1 MPRKSVDT
9 VPSHPELYRAEVLRS
24 VRLSP
29 NLHRVTITGDA
40 LADFPWRGFDHWF
53 RLFLRLPHQSDF
65 QLPNLSGTGWWKQ
78 YRLIPKARRPHC
90 SNYTVAEFRAEQR
103 EMDIDFVVHRGPD
116 GQLEGAAAIWAV
128 SARPG
133 EPLAL
138 LDQGI
143 LFDKPADATEVLIV
157 ADESGLPAVGGI
169 LRSLPRDTVGRVVQ
183 EVPTALDRRDFDGPP
198 GVEVSWIFRDGSG
211 LNGSTV
217 NATAV
222 NGTAVNSTALNSTAL
237 VGGAMALLALQA
249 LPPVHPDGYAF
260 VVGESSLATSGR
272 RHLHRLGLPKDRI
285 TFSGFWKH

>member
-53 RLFLRLPHQSDF
+53 RLFLRLPHQDDF
-65 QLPNLSGTGWWKQ
+65 QLPDLSGTGWWKH

-128 SARPG
+128 SAQPG

-183 EVPTALDRRDFDGPP
+183 EVPTTLDRRDFDGPP
-198 GVEVSWIFRDGSG
+198 GVEVSWIVRDGS
-211 LNGSTV
+211 
-217 NATAV
+217 AV
-222 NGTAVNSTALNSTAL
+222 VA
-237 VGGAMALLALQA
+237 GAMALQALQSLTA
-249 LPPVHPDGYAF
+249 VDPTAYAF
-260 VVGESSLATSGR
+260 VVGESTLATSGR